1 MKKMIM
7 NCFHGIVKLLI
18 YIFLIAHDHA
28 ENLTMK
34 KLVEGVLD
42 FDSVGLVLN
51 VLIFLGEKMKQFFYR
66 SKLLPFAFKLWNL
79 FFKKKMSMISKHL
92 LFHFYF
98 SV

>member
-1 MKKMIM
+1 MLNQNKIGASKKQVILSASVVMTMKKMIM

-66 SKLLPFAFKLWNL
+66 SKLLPFTFKL
-79 FFKKKMSMISKHL
+79 
-92 LFHFYF
+92 
-98 SV
+98 